1 MDDYIPFEIAKKLQ
15 EKGYSHGY
23 NDFGYRLIYSDEC
36 TIKFIS
42 NIGAYEREYYGEN
55 IPCPA
60 ISQVLKWL
68 REEKKIY
75 LELVVVVDAEY
86 MCDIYKI
93 DIRPIECLG
102 STAWFKTYEQAAL
115 AGIEYVLD
123 NLI

>member
-1 MDDYIPFEIAKKLQ
+1 MKDFVTYEVAKKLKK
-15 EKGYSHGY
+15 KGYSYGY

-102 STAWFKTYEQAAL
+102 STEWFKTYEQAAL
-115 AGIEYVLD
+115 AGIKYVLD

>member
-1 MDDYIPFEIAKKLQ
+1 MDDYVPFELSKKLN
-15 EKGYSHGY
+15 EKGYSHNY

-55 IPCPA
+55 IPCPT

-68 REEKKIY
+68 RKEKKIY

-93 DIRPIECLG
+93 NIRPIECLG
-102 STAWFKTYEQAAL
+102 STEWFKTYEQAAL
-115 AGIEYVLD
+115 AGIKFVLD